1 VSAAPERRDDLEW
14 LEDADILDAYS
25 RTVIGVAETATPAVV
40 AIDVERRAAGTPGRG
55 RSAPGSASGFVFT
68 PDGLV
73 LTNSHVVHGA
83 RTVRI
88 TSARGEEFEADLVGE
103 DPHTDTALLRVAA
116 PMTAIELARSAALRV
131 GQLVIAIGN
140 PFGFDCTV
148 TAGVVSALG
157 RSLRATSGRLIEN
170 VIQTDAA
177 LNPGNSGGPLVDS
190 RGRVVGINTAIIPSA
205 QGICFAIGIDTVQ
218 QVVVE
223 LLHHGRVRRASL
235 GIGAQTVPIPQ
246 RLRRHFE
253 LAQRHATRVL
263 QVLADSPSA
272 RAGVEAGDLLVGFGD
287 QPIAGVDDLHRALIG
302 SRIGLPVT
310 LDLVRRGR
318 RLKLEVIPVEAH
330 DRGAPP

>member
-1 VSAAPERRDDLEW
+1 LSAEEADL
-14 LEDADILDAYS
+14 LDAYS
-25 RTVIGVAETATPAVV
+25 RTVTHVAERAMPAVV
-40 AIDVERRAAGTPGRG
+40 AIAVERGRAPGSHR
-55 RSAPGSASGFVFT
+55 RQRQSAGSASGFAFT

-83 RTVRI
+83 RTVQVAA
-88 TSARGEEFEADLVGE
+88 ARGEELEADLIGE
-103 DPHTDTALLRVAA
+103 DPHTDTALLRVASM
-116 PMTAIELARSAALRV
+116 PAIELGRSATLRV
-131 GQLVIAIGN
+131 GQLVIAVGN

-190 RGRVVGINTAIIPSA
+190 CGRVVGMNTAIIPSA

-235 GIGAQTVPIPQ
+235 GIGAQTVPIAQ

-253 LAQRHATRVL
+253 LDQRHAARVL
-263 QVLADSPSA
+263 QVLSDGPSA
-272 RAGVEAGDLLVGFGD
+272 RAGVEAGDLLTGFGG
-287 QPIAGVDDLHRALIG
+287 QAIAGVDDLHRSLIG

-310 LDLVRRGR
+310 LDLIRRGR
-318 RLKLEVIPVEAH
+318 RLQLDVIPVEAADH
-330 DRGAPP
+330 